1 MIFTYSVIA
10 GFRAILG
17 SVGVQL
23 AMALAIIM
31 FLEAPEQPYGA
42 GGNAEDNEILQDKL
56 ANQKLYMIITHLFAA
71 ASMFLSQ
78 FAPSTWLS
86 AMSITT
92 IVAMGLQVMNI
103 ISICDFL
110 FLKFEIA
117 TNDTAKGAE
126 MDKEFYEFKIWL

>member
-23 AMALAIIM
+23 AMALTIIM
-31 FLEAPEQPYGA
+31 FLPVPGQPYGNA
-42 GGNAEDNEILQDKL
+42 GDEAANNLLQSQL
-56 ANQKLYMIITHLFAA
+56 SNQKLYMIITHLFAA

-78 FAPSTWLS
+78 FANKDWLS

-92 IVAMGLQVMNI
+92 IIAMGLQVMNI

-110 FLKFEIA
+110 FLQFEIA
-117 TNDTAKGAE
+117 MVDNAN
-126 MDKEFYEFKIWL
+126 